1 MFFTMSTDYDVVI
14 VGGGIAGLAAAH
26 RLATTQSDL
35 RICLIERNASLG
47 GKITTEVVDGYVIEG
62 GPDCFLAM
70 KPAGV
75 ALCRELGLEASLRGT
90 DPANRRSYIK
100 RAGSL
105 NELPAGLTGLVPS
118 RIAPLI
124 TTRTLSVGG
133 RLRCAFEYF
142 VPKLNDDSDET
153 IAQFTNRRF
162 GQEAY
167 DWLVEPLM
175 AGIHAGD
182 GRHLS
187 LTATFPQLRDL
198 ERKNGSLLR
207 TMFADRKKPA
217 TNSTS
222 AFLTPEG
229 GLRRMVEALT
239 GAMPNVEIRH
249 GTVVTDV
256 APQTSGFQLSV
267 ENGHPIAGQRVIL
280 ATPAFAT
287 SSMLRRT
294 APELATELADIP
306 FVSTAI
312 VTLAFDAG
320 QIERKLD
327 GSGYVS
333 PRAEG
338 GPVVA
343 CSWTSSKFTHRAPP
357 GRVLLRLFI
366 GRAGQEE
373 VVNQSHDELVA
384 LARDEV
390 AATMGAHGE
399 PHLSRVTSWANALP
413 QYNVGHLDR
422 IARIE
427 AAVETI
433 PGLALAGA
441 SYKGVGIPDCIQSG
455 WDAAEKTGGVRGD

>member
-1 MFFTMSTDYDVVI
+1 MRTDYDVVV

-26 RLATTQSDL
+26 RLATARPDL
-35 RICLIERNASLG
+35 RLCLIERNPSLG
-47 GKITTEVVDGYVIEG
+47 GKVTTEMVDGFVIEG

-70 KPAGV
+70 KPAGM
-75 ALCRELGLEASLRGT
+75 ALCRELGLGESLRGT
-90 DPANRRSYIK
+90 DPANRRSYVK

-118 RIAPLI
+118 RIGPLL
-124 TTRTLSVGG
+124 TTKTLSVRG
-133 RLRCAFEYF
+133 RLRCGMEYF
-142 VPKLNDDSDET
+142 VPKTNDDADET
-153 IAQFTNRRF
+153 IAEFTKRRF

-167 DWLVEPLM
+167 DWLVEPLL

-182 GRHLS
+182 GCHLS
-187 LTATFPQLRDL
+187 LAATFPQLREL
-198 ERKNGSLLR
+198 EQRNGSLLR
-207 TMFADRKKPA
+207 TMFAERKRQA
-217 TNSTS
+217 STAS
-222 AFLTPEG
+222 AFLTHEG
-229 GLRRMVEALT
+229 GLGQIVETLT
-239 GAMPNVEIRH
+239 QAMPDVDIRR
-249 GTVVTDV
+249 GVAVADVT
-256 APQTSGFQLSV
+256 QQENGFQLSIDG
-267 ENGHPIAGQRVIL
+267 GHPISARTVVL

-287 SSMLRRT
+287 SSLLRHT
-294 APELATELADIP
+294 VPHLATDLDNIP

-312 VTLAFDAG
+312 VTLAYSASQVDR
-320 QIERKLD
+320 ELD

-366 GRAGQEE
+366 GRAGQDEI
-373 VVNQSHDELVA
+373 VNEPRDTLVE
-384 LARDEV
+384 LARQEV
-390 AATMGAHGE
+390 AATLGARGE
-399 PHLSRVTSWANALP
+399 PLLARVTAWPNALP

-422 IARIE
+422 VARIE
-427 AAVETI
+427 AAVEKI

-455 WDAAEKTGGVRGD
+455 WDAAERVGGMAG

>member
-1 MFFTMSTDYDVVI
+1 MRTDYDVVV

-26 RLATTQSDL
+26 RLATTRPGL
-35 RICLIERNASLG
+35 RICLSERNTSLG
-47 GKITTEVVDGYVIEG
+47 GKISTETVDGCVIEG

-75 ALCRELGLEASLRGT
+75 ALCRELGLERSLRGT
-90 DPANRRSYIK
+90 DPANRRSFIK

-124 TTRTLSVGG
+124 TTRTLSVRG
-133 RLRCAFEYF
+133 RLRCAFEYL
-142 VPKLNDDSDET
+142 VPKLSDERDET
-153 IAQFTNRRF
+153 IADFTKRRF

-182 GRHLS
+182 GRQLS
-187 LTATFPQLRDL
+187 LAATFPQLREL
-198 ERKNGSLLR
+198 ERENGSLLR
-207 TMFADRKKPA
+207 TMFAGRKRPT
-217 TNSTS
+217 TNTTS
-222 AFLTPEG
+222 AFLTPQG
-229 GLRRMVEALT
+229 GLSQIVEALIR
-239 GAMPNVEIRH
+239 AMPEVELRR
-249 GTVVTDV
+249 GTVIADV
-256 APQTSGFQLSV
+256 APEEYGFRLST
-267 ENGHPIAGQRVIL
+267 ENGDAIAGRTVIL

-287 SSMLRRT
+287 RTMLHRA
-294 APELATELADIP
+294 APGLATDLADIP

-312 VTLAFDAG
+312 VTLAFDAN
-320 QIERKLD
+320 QIKRKLD

-343 CSWTSSKFTHRAPP
+343 CSWTSSKFEHRAPS

-366 GRAGQEE
+366 GRAGQDE
-373 VVNQSHDELVA
+373 VVNQSDDALVA
-384 LARDEV
+384 LAREEI
-390 AATMGAHGE
+390 AATMGARGE
-399 PHLSRVTSWANALP
+399 PIFSRVAAWSNALP

-422 IARIE
+422 VIRIE
-427 AAVETI
+427 AAVEKI
-433 PGLALAGA
+433 QGLALAGA

-455 WDAAEKTGGVRGD
+455 WDAAEKVGGIVG

>member
-1 MFFTMSTDYDVVI
+1 MRTDYDVVV

-26 RLATTQSDL
+26 RLATTRPNL
-35 RICLIERNASLG
+35 RLCLIERGLSLG
-47 GKITTEVVDGYVIEG
+47 GKIATETVDGFVIEG

-75 ALCRELGLEASLRGT
+75 ALCRQLGLEDSLRGT

-118 RIAPLI
+118 RIAPLL
-124 TTRTLSVGG
+124 TTKTLSVRG
-133 RLRCAFEYF
+133 RLRCGMEYF
-142 VPKLNDDSDET
+142 VPRMNGGTDET
-153 IAQFTNRRF
+153 IAEFTKRRF

-187 LTATFPQLRDL
+187 LAATFPQLHEL
-198 ERKNGSLLR
+198 EQRNGSLLR
-207 TMFADRKKPA
+207 TMFAERKRQA
-217 TNSTS
+217 STAS

-229 GLRRMVEALT
+229 GLGQMVETLT
-239 GAMPNVEIRH
+239 QTMPDVDIRR
-249 GTVVTDV
+249 GVTVDEVTQ
-256 APQTSGFQLSV
+256 PENGFQLSI
-267 ENGHPIAGQRVIL
+267 EGGAPISARTVVL
-280 ATPAFAT
+280 ATPAFAAST
-287 SSMLRRT
+287 LLRRI
-294 APELATELADIP
+294 APDLATALGKIP

-312 VTLAFDAG
+312 VTLAYAESQVD
-320 QIERKLD
+320 RKLD

-357 GRVLLRLFI
+357 GHVLLRLFI
-366 GRAGQEE
+366 GRAGQDQ
-373 VVNQSHDELVA
+373 VVNEPRATLVD
-384 LARDEV
+384 LARQEV
-390 AATMGAHGE
+390 AITLGARGE
-399 PHLSRVTSWANALP
+399 PLLARVTAWPNALP

-422 IARIE
+422 VTQIE
-427 AAVETI
+427 AAVEKI

-455 WDAAEKTGGVRGD
+455 WDAAEKVGAMVG

>member
-1 MFFTMSTDYDVVI
+1 MRTDYDVVV

-26 RLATTQSDL
+26 RLATTRPDL
-35 RICLIERNASLG
+35 RLCLIERDPSLG
-47 GKITTEVVDGYVIEG
+47 GKIATEAVDGFVIEG

-75 ALCRELGLEASLRGT
+75 ALCRELGLGESLRGT

-118 RIAPLI
+118 RIAPLL
-124 TTRTLSVGG
+124 TTKTLSVRG
-133 RLRCAFEYF
+133 RLRCGMEYF
-142 VPKLNDDSDET
+142 VPRLNNGTDET
-153 IAQFTNRRF
+153 IAEFTKRRF

-187 LTATFPQLRDL
+187 LAATFPQLREL
-198 ERKNGSLLR
+198 EQQNGSLLR
-207 TMFADRKKPA
+207 TMFAERKRPA
-217 TNSTS
+217 STAS

-229 GLRRMVEALT
+229 GLGRIVETLT
-239 GAMPNVEIRH
+239 EAMPDVGIRL
-249 GTVVTDV
+249 GVTVDDVTRQED
-256 APQTSGFQLSV
+256 GFQLSI
-267 ENGHPIAGQRVIL
+267 EEGRPISARTVVL

-287 SSMLRRT
+287 SALLHRT
-294 APELATELADIP
+294 APDLATALGKIP

-312 VTLAFDAG
+312 VTLAYAAS
-320 QIERKLD
+320 QIDRKLD

-366 GRAGQEE
+366 GRAGQDD
-373 VVNQSHDELVA
+373 VVNEPRDTLVD
-384 LARDEV
+384 LARQEV
-390 AATMGAHGE
+390 AVTMGARGK
-399 PHLSRVTSWANALP
+399 PLLARVTAWPNALP

-422 IARIE
+422 ITQIE
-427 AAVETI
+427 AAVARI

-455 WDAAEKTGGVRGD
+455 WDAAEKVGGMVG